1 MIYPDAKPGP
11 AHRALALLEKTG
23 HLAAVVT
30 QNIDGLHQAAGSRRV
45 YELHGS
51 VHHSRCT
58 RCGKSYTLPQLL
70 EKRADG
76 EVPHCSC
83 GGIIKPEVV
92 LYGESLNEDTLLGAV
107 NAIRQADL
115 LIVGG
120 SSLTVYPAAG
130 LLRYYRGG
138 RLVLI
143 NKTPTPQDESAGLLF
158 RESIGRVL
166 TEALRLAGI
175 EEGGE
180 G

>member
-1 MIYPDAKPGP
+1 M
-11 AHRALALLEKTG
+11 
-23 HLAAVVT
+23 
-30 QNIDGLHQAAGSRRV
+30 
-45 YELHGS
+45 
-51 VHHSRCT
+51 
-58 RCGKSYTLPQLL
+58 
-70 EKRADG
+70 
-76 EVPHCSC
+76 
-83 GGIIKPEVV
+83 
-92 LYGESLNEDTLLGAV
+92 GAIS
-107 NAIRQADL
+107 AIRQTDL

>member
-1 MIYPDAKPGP
+1 MSCTGASTTAAAP
-11 AHRALALLEKTG
+11 AA
-23 HLAAVVT
+23 
-30 QNIDGLHQAAGSRRV
+30 
-45 YELHGS
+45 
-51 VHHSRCT
+51 
-58 RCGKSYTLPQLL
+58 GKSYTLPQLL

-92 LYGESLNEDTLLGAV
+92 LYGESLDEETLLGAIS
-107 NAIRQADL
+107 AIRQADL

>member
-1 MIYPDAKPGP
+1 M
-11 AHRALALLEKTG
+11 RAIITR
-23 HLAAVVT
+23 
-30 QNIDGLHQAAGSRRV
+30 QLHAAGICRRIRHF
-45 YELHGS
+45 YRRIH
-51 VHHSRCT
+51 
-58 RCGKSYTLPQLL
+58 
-70 EKRADG
+70 
-76 EVPHCSC
+76 
-83 GGIIKPEVV
+83 
-92 LYGESLNEDTLLGAV
+92 AV

-175 EEGGE
+175 EDGGE